1 MSLQVWLLLDN
12 TKKYTNLGF
21 ASDITFTGVSPSS
34 TYGKVTRN
42 AFLGSNPSSNTAT
55 KYIKASARAFEYSG
69 NFTASAWIRPS
80 SSNYPQFMF
89 SNGRVDM
96 GGYGYGIYY
105 YSSDKQILARFGNAL
120 ISASNLQ
127 VGSWYHVA
135 MTVDSS
141 KKLSLY
147 VDGVLKASITATTL
161 PTYAEAVGLTIG
173 CFNYVS
179 GAIYQWAGAIN
190 DFRLYDEVLSARQI
204 YWLSRGLSLHI
215 KFDLPAPNLFTN
227 SIPEKYFTYSG
238 GSSYL
243 DSNYSQETITP
254 AADSY
259 YTMSFEAKASS
270 EGSYLSTFLYNNN
283 SGRQCDKVEVYR
295 DGELIQTTTRSDGW
309 SGAIPLT
316 TYYQHFTIVRHFNTN
331 STALTK
337 QNVFRIMGN
346 SSSYTVYLRN
356 AKLEEGAWET
366 ALCPYGSKATSYKF
380 SCESDSSGNG
390 WYIDEYP
397 QPPSYQAISPAYGS
411 CAKFSS
417 GDYLY
422 RIADPISTQDEEFT
436 IAFWVKF
443 TDVSATQCI
452 WNGRSVAGGPV
463 AIFLIG
469 GKLRFDTSVQ
479 STYNYTFTTGVW
491 YHIAVTYK
499 LFGYKFLYVNNVI
512 QGSVSAGYIDEK
524 SETYASI
531 GYSSS
536 DSEGLSPSNPFTGYL
551 SDFRIYKKA
560 LNSVDIQ
567 YLCKIP
573 ISLETGNNLYCREVI
588 QL

>member
-42 AFLGSNPSSNTAT
+42 AFLGSNPSSNTAGH
-55 KYIKASARAFEYSG
+55 YVKASARAFEYSG
-69 NFTASAWIRPS
+69 NFTVSVWIRPS
-80 SSNYPQFMF
+80 SSNYAQYMVT
-89 SNGRVDM
+89 NGRADA
-96 GGYGYGIYY
+96 GGYGYGIKYD
-105 YSSDKQILARFGNAL
+105 SSSKVLDALFGNTYV
-120 ISASNLQ
+120 SASSINT
-127 VGSWYHVA
+127 GTWYHVV
-135 MTVDSS
+135 MTIDSS

-147 VDGVLKASITATTL
+147 VDGVLKTSTTVTTL
-161 PTYAEAVGLTIG
+161 PTYSEAVGLTIG
-173 CFNYVS
+173 CFNYS
-179 GAIYQWAGAIN
+179 DAAIYQWAGAIN

-238 GSSYL
+238 GSGYSDIY
-243 DSNYSQETITP
+243 YSQETITP
-254 AADSY
+254 ASDSY
-259 YTMSFEAKASS
+259 YTMSFDAKASS
-270 EGSYLSTFLYNNN
+270 EGSYFRTYLYNNN
-283 SGRQCDKVEVYR
+283 YGRQCDKVEVYR
-295 DGELIQTTTRSDGW
+295 DGELIQTTTASDGD
-309 SGAIPLT
+309 SGVIPLT
-316 TYYQHFTIVRHFNTN
+316 KYYQHFTIVRHFDTN

-337 QNVFRIMGN
+337 QNVFRITGN
-346 SSSYTVYLRN
+346 PSSYTVYLRN

-443 TDVSATQCI
+443 TDVSSTQCI
-452 WNGRSVAGGPV
+452 WTGRSVTGGPV

-479 STYNYTFTTGVW
+479 STYNYKFTTGVW
-491 YHIAVTYK
+491 YHVAVTYK

-536 DSEGLSPSNPFTGYL
+536 DTEGLLVADPFTGYL

-573 ISLETGNNLYCREVI
+573 ISLETGNNLFCREVV